1 MGNKITL
8 VTNYINDRPISM
20 QKYADFLQA
29 GLSAKNLSV
38 NLVCPQPV
46 FGKLKPARYGLG
58 KWLGYIDKYVI
69 FSNALSQIQADI
81 IHVCDQGN
89 ALYINYL
96 QDKNHLISCHDV
108 LAIRSA
114 LGQIPQNP
122 TSWTGKQYQSLIL
135 KGLNKANYVVC
146 ASHTTREQLLSIS
159 TIQPEKTSVI
169 YHGLNYPFHRLS
181 LESAAQRLSARPE
194 LLQIPFV
201 MHVGDDTWY
210 KNRPGLLRIFANYR
224 RLYPDLDVY
233 LLLAGRQP
241 SQETVELIHELKLD
255 DRVIKWVSP
264 TNEQLEALYS
274 VTQALIFPSLYEG
287 FGWPVIEAQACGC
300 PVVCTTNSPFPEIAA
315 DAALMAPADE
325 EEELAHLISKVI
337 HSSTIRLELIKKGL
351 VNINRFISEKA
362 IDNYVQLYTELS
374 S

>member
-1 MGNKITL
+1 MVKITL
-8 VTNYINDRPISM
+8 VGNYANDRPLSM
-20 QKYADFLQA
+20 QKYADIIIS
-29 GLSAKNLSV
+29 GLTAKNYQV
-38 NLVCPQPV
+38 DLVSPQPI
-46 FGKLKPARYGLG
+46 FGKLKSSRYGLG
-58 KWLGYIDKYVI
+58 KWLGYIDKYGL
-69 FSNALSQIQADI
+69 FANKLSQIQADI

-89 ALYINYL
+89 AIYINYL
-96 QDKNHLISCHDV
+96 QNQNHLITCHDV

-114 LGQIPQNP
+114 LGQIPENP
-122 TSWTGKQYQSLIL
+122 TSWTGKQYQALNL
-135 KGLNKANYVVC
+135 TGLNKANYIVC

-169 YHGLNYPFHRLS
+169 YHSLNYPFHRLS

-194 LLQIPFV
+194 LLQIPFI

-210 KNRPGLLRIFANYR
+210 KNRPGLLRIFAHYR
-224 RLYPDLDVY
+224 RLYPDSDVY

-241 SQETVELIHELKLD
+241 SQETEQLIQELNLEQ
-255 DRVIKWVSP
+255 RVIKWVSP
-264 TNEQLEALYS
+264 TNEQLKALYS
-274 VTQALIFPSLYEG
+274 IAQALIFPSLYEG

-300 PVVCTTNSPFPEIAA
+300 PVVCTSNSPFPEIAA
-315 DAALMAPADE
+315 DAALMAPAEE

-337 HSSTIRLELIKKGL
+337 HSSSSRFELIQKGL
-351 VNINRFISEKA
+351 ANVERFSSGKI